1 MVWKFYKYQGCGN
14 DFILFDHRKTS
25 THLSIELVKQIC
37 DRRFGIGA
45 DGLMELLESDAAD
58 FEMRYY
64 NSDGNESSFCGNGGR
79 CIAQFAKDLGI
90 INRDSTQFLFKG
102 KTYSAVYLENNLVS
116 LLIQNVN
123 GIESKGDDLYF
134 STGSPHYVHFTET
147 VDEIELVPFA
157 RKIRYSK
164 EFPEGINVNLVEIV
178 NEDSIKMRTYERGV
192 ENETYSCGTGVTAAA
207 IAFHYKKMTS
217 KNVIAVLTKGGNFK
231 VEFEEENSQY
241 TNIRLIG
248 PAQKVF
254 EGSIVF

>member
-1 MVWKFYKYQGCGN
+1 M
-14 DFILFDHRKTS
+14 
-25 THLSIELVKQIC
+25 
-37 DRRFGIGA
+37 
-45 DGLMELLESDAAD
+45 
-58 FEMRYY
+58 
-64 NSDGNESSFCGNGGR
+64 
-79 CIAQFAKDLGI
+79 
-90 INRDSTQFLFKG
+90 
-102 KTYSAVYLENNLVS
+102 
-116 LLIQNVN
+116 
-123 GIESKGDDLYF
+123 
-134 STGSPHYVHFTET
+134 HFTET

-231 VEFEEENSQY
+231 VEFEEENGQY